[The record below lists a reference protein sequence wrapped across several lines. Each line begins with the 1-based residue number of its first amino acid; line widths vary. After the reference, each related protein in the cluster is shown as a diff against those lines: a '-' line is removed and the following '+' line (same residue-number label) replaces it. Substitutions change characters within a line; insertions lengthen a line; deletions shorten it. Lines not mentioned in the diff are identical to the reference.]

1 MLVPSPWK
9 LNNSLYIGFMHIYKG
24 HYKNDEANDLLFAI
38 KNRLGFHLR
47 MIPCERI
54 HVDTCIIIV
63 LKYMYYDSIFQ
74 IAIKFSIAIDSSTTS
89 LPQNFRH
96 FFRFLVYFEN
106 YSSYSSYISSLIRV
120 I

>member
-9 LNNSLYIGFMHIYKG
+9 LYNSPYIGFMHIYKG

-38 KNRLGFHLR
+38 KNRSGFHLR
-47 MIPCERI
+47 MIPCELI

-63 LKYMYYDSIFQ
+63 FKYMYYDSIFQ
-74 IAIKFSIAIDSSTTS
+74 IAIKFSIAFDSSTTS

-96 FFRFLVYFEN
+96 FFRFLVSF
-106 YSSYSSYISSLIRV
+106 
-120 I
+120 